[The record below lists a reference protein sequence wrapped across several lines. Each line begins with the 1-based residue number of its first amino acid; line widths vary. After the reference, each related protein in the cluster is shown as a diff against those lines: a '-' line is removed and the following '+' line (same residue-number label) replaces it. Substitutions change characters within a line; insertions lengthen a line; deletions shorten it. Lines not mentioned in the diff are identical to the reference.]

1 MRLQVRHRTTYHYS
15 EPVTLGHTEARLMPP
30 DRGRQRRLSFD
41 LQVFPTPKVC
51 HSREDAFGN
60 AVTRFSVETPHEELV
75 VEAHSLMEIAP
86 AEVELPL
93 AGPPTVAEVQ
103 KAFRDP
109 QTEAQRLHRL
119 FCLPSAYVPQLPE
132 LRDYGLESFHPQRD
146 VVAATKELMER
157 IHDDFQYDPT
167 ATEVA
172 TPLREVFEGR
182 RGVCQDFAHCA
193 LGVLRALG
201 LPAAYCSGYLETNP
215 TPGGEKLVGAD
226 ASHAWF
232 ALYMPEQ
239 GWLEFDPTNRQ
250 RPTERY
256 VFLGQGRDYGDA
268 APLRGIVQGGGQHEV
283 HVSVDVLAQPPASP
297 REEGNHDHQLG

>member
-109 QTEAQRLHRL
+109 QRTQRLHRL
-119 FCLPSAYVPQLPE
+119 FCLPSAYVPQLLE
-132 LRDYGLESFHPQRD
+132 LRDYGLSLSAARCRG
-146 VVAATKELMER
+146 ATKELMDEFTT
-157 IHDDFQYDPT
+157 ICDPT
-167 ATEVA
+167 ATRW
-172 TPLREVFEGR
+172 LRPGKVFEGP
-182 RGVCQDFAHCA
+182 CQDAHCA
-193 LGVLRALG
+193 LGAPGSG
-201 LPAAYCSGYLETNP
+201 LPRRVAQLFETNLP
-215 TPGGEKLVGAD
+215 RGDKWVLISRLVRLIRAR
-226 ASHAWF
+226 ARVA
-232 ALYMPEQ
+232 
-239 GWLEFDPTNRQ
+239 
-250 RPTERY
+250 
-256 VFLGQGRDYGDA
+256 
-268 APLRGIVQGGGQHEV
+268 
-283 HVSVDVLAQPPASP
+283 
-297 REEGNHDHQLG
+297 

>member
-1 MRLQVRHRTTYHYS
+1 MQ
-15 EPVTLGHTEARLMPP
+15 
-30 DRGRQRRLSFD
+30 
-41 LQVFPTPKVC
+41 
-51 HSREDAFGN
+51 
-60 AVTRFSVETPHEELV
+60 
-75 VEAHSLMEIAP
+75 IAP

-93 AGPPTVAEVQ
+93 AGPLTVAEVQ

-182 RGVCQDFAHCA
+182 RGYAQDFAHCA

-201 LPAAYCSGYLETNP
+201 LPAAYCSGYLNKP
-215 TPGGEKLVGAD
+215 SPGGEKLVGAD

-232 ALYMPEQ
+232 ALYVPEQ

-268 APLRGIVQGGGQHEV
+268 APLRGIVQGGGHHEV